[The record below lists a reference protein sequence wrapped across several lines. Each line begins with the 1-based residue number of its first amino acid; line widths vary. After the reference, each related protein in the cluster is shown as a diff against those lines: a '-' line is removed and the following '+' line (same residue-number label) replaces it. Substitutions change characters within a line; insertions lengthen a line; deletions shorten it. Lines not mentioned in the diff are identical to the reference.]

1 MSATINYEKF
11 DYRQKIFCLTDTV
24 KVECKTEAKP
34 DCKIVSLTPFITYCG
49 NEISNGQIK
58 YTGKIIYSALSQ
70 NETATEKSECA
81 TEFLGTVKSDEIQGD
96 YFSKIEFEIIKT
108 DYDVINGFLVI
119 TTVITAHITFYQVAS
134 QKYVCGGDDLIVK
147 SDISTLSKQIFSK
160 SLNTTVI
167 EEFEVNGLLSEI
179 LLHNE
184 QAIVTSVQCG
194 IGCIIAEGEWSISL
208 YALQKNENND
218 ILKEN
223 KTFPFRLE
231 VECDNVT
238 PTMRAIA
245 NVSVSGSIIGA
256 TSYEETGTTTVK
268 VELSLK
274 LDGDAYSCEDLPV
287 AIDAFSV
294 NEEIEVKKEEIS
306 FYEPT
311 ALLSFNERFCERVSI
326 DELEPGSK
334 LVFSVCNKI
343 KEISSTIENGVL
355 RAEYAIDFT
364 LYYKNSG
371 GIFTVSAQFPIGITE
386 TLPDALIADEINL
399 NAVVCDFN
407 AKAITL
413 SEVET
418 YGIVKLAVTFFSKKS
433 VLALVD
439 ATVLGEKAPNEHAFS
454 VYIAL
459 AGEDLWTL
467 AKRLSVN
474 PDDLISA
481 NPDLEFPL
489 VGDERI
495 VVYRQ
500 KTKEYS

>member
-1 MSATINYEKF
+1 
-11 DYRQKIFCLTDTV
+11 
-24 KVECKTEAKP
+24 
-34 DCKIVSLTPFITYCG
+34 
-49 NEISNGQIK
+49 
-58 YTGKIIYSALSQ
+58 
-70 NETATEKSECA
+70 
-81 TEFLGTVKSDEIQGD
+81 
-96 YFSKIEFEIIKT
+96 
-108 DYDVINGFLVI
+108 
-119 TTVITAHITFYQVAS
+119 
-134 QKYVCGGDDLIVK
+134 
-147 SDISTLSKQIFSK
+147 
-160 SLNTTVI
+160 
-167 EEFEVNGLLSEI
+167 
-179 LLHNE
+179 
-184 QAIVTSVQCG
+184 
-194 IGCIIAEGEWSISL
+194 
-208 YALQKNENND
+208 
-218 ILKEN
+218 
-223 KTFPFRLE
+223 
-231 VECDNVT
+231 
-238 PTMRAIA
+238 MRAIA
-245 NVSVSGSIIGA
+245 NVSVSSAIIGA

-294 NEEIEVKKEEIS
+294 NEELEVKKEEIS

-343 KEISSTIENGVL
+343 KEISSAIENGVL

-364 LYYKNSG
+364 LYYKNNG
-371 GIFTVSAQFPIGITE
+371 GLFTVGAQFPIGITE
-386 TLPDALIADEINL
+386 TLPDALIADEIHL

-418 YGIVKLAVTFFSKKS
+418 YGTVKLAVTFFSKKS
-433 VLALVD
+433 VMALVD
-439 ATVLGEKAPNEHAFS
+439 ATVVGEKAPNEHAFS

-474 PDDLISA
+474 PDDLVSA